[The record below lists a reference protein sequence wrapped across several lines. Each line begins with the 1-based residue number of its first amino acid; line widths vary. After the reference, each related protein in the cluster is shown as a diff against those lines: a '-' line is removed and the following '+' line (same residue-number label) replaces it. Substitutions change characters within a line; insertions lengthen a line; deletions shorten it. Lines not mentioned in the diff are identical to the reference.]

1 MGVAITRDTLRL
13 ARQLRRTVGIE
24 ADNTVRALTR
34 AWAGEWEQLEPRWQ
48 TAAVDL
54 AVLAVELG
62 EWPQP
67 AEIGRQPPVL
77 AALAATGDALDRLAA
92 LTRTTAT
99 EAADRA
105 IDVAVELEPRV
116 IASQAPATQREG
128 LHTLVSAR
136 VAEQEPSLIV
146 RIIARIRSA
155 AINLIRAR
163 AAQQIVSDTIP
174 LSQDAQDAVARELVA
189 GVDTGDNPRT
199 TARKIVKAVAGAFNG
214 GLTRAL
220 NISRTEV
227 LDAYRQASQQVHTAN
242 SDLVEGWQW
251 MAQLDRRCCPSC
263 WAMHGTVHPVTSPGP
278 WDHQQGRCA
287 RLPVLVPWSR
297 LGIKAPE
304 PDDLMPDAQTV
315 FWGLPEEDQLAIM
328 GPGRLEL
335 LRTGAVDW
343 ADLSTQR
350 QNPGWRPSHVPTPVR
365 DLQTRA
371 A

>member
-116 IASQAPATQREG
+116 IASQALR
-128 LHTLVSAR
+128 H
-136 VAEQEPSLIV
+136 
-146 RIIARIRSA
+146 
-155 AINLIRAR
+155 NAR
-163 AAQQIVSDTIP
+163 AS
-174 LSQDAQDAVARELVA
+174 
-189 GVDTGDNPRT
+189 
-199 TARKIVKAVAGAFNG
+199 
-214 GLTRAL
+214 TR
-220 NISRTEV
+220 S
-227 LDAYRQASQQVHTAN
+227 
-242 SDLVEGWQW
+242 
-251 MAQLDRRCCPSC
+251 
-263 WAMHGTVHPVTSPGP
+263 
-278 WDHQQGRCA
+278 
-287 RLPVLVPWSR
+287 
-297 LGIKAPE
+297 
-304 PDDLMPDAQTV
+304 
-315 FWGLPEEDQLAIM
+315 
-328 GPGRLEL
+328 
-335 LRTGAVDW
+335 
-343 ADLSTQR
+343 
-350 QNPGWRPSHVPTPVR
+350 
-365 DLQTRA
+365 
-371 A
+371 